1 MFIVPRTCKE
11 KVDKQN
17 EQNDVSHPIEYF
29 RERSAYVLLGE
40 PGAGKSS
47 LFKAE
52 ADNTPD
58 GLCISARD
66 FIDLDREEWRDKT
79 LFIDGLDETRAGNV
93 NDRTPLGA
101 IRGKLDKLGC
111 KRFRISCRA
120 ADWLGSLDTRDI
132 KTVSPDKNITV
143 LYLDPLSDDDINLI
157 LQNDPHV
164 SDANDFIEKA
174 KEFKIFGLLN
184 NPQTLNMLIVAVK
197 GGLEWVTLSKTQVY
211 DLALK
216 QLATEF
222 NDDHALVQKQPAT
235 IPQIIEAAGF
245 LCAIQIIANVTRFT
259 ETQLGEDRMCLRDI
273 AIPDGLQAC
282 AALKTRL
289 FNKANTD
296 EFSYINRSVAE
307 YLAAKFIANKIKEG
321 LLFNRVLALTTG
333 FDGGIVA
340 ALRGLMAWLSV
351 LSTQACERL
360 IEIDP
365 LGMIVY
371 GDAWLFPKSVK
382 AQLYSTLIRE
392 SKTNGFHTQNRYT
405 SAFASITTKD
415 MATELNKILNS
426 PGRSEGEQFL
436 VNYLLNGLSS
446 SESIAEIK
454 ASLLTIIRDN
464 SYWEGIRS
472 NALYVFLGQYPE
484 DLDNLLTLADEIR
497 QGKIE
502 DSESGFME
510 ILLDKLFPSKIPASN
525 IFNYLLQ
532 PKINRL
538 FSYKDFWRTKLL
550 KRLEEK
556 ELAIILDQLSEL
568 EQDFLEHI
576 PDVIM
581 DTVGQILIDGL
592 QVHGLNISPERL
604 YNWLSI
610 DIDQYDACKLPV
622 EQRQQIC
629 NWLDSNPDRYLA
641 IIGAGIKQ
649 IKNFENISWE
659 INKVFVRLHDA
670 TPPSNIAQWW
680 LNQAL
685 SETNFNLSCACFE
698 QAFVTLYRP
707 DNNDLSLEYFV
718 NWLADHPEYNET
730 YQTLIFCPILESR
743 LKRADSTKSWLNKRD
758 EEQNKKLSYLHEHLA
773 QIAEGSAAPQIF
785 NELGRA
791 FNHGTQTIGKSR
803 DDRLSEYL
811 NNDEILIEA
820 AKSGLRKILYR
831 TDLPTPNEV
840 FTSAAKNGE
849 WHFIRLPFLVCMD
862 TLYQENPVILET
874 LSDDLLSVAL
884 AFCFTEGTYY
894 EAWLK
899 SLCHSKPEL
908 VAMLFTDYV
917 TVLLAAKNQ
926 FIHGLHNLAY
936 DPDFQKITQ
945 ITVIPLLK
953 QYPVRGYKN
962 HADHLHHLLD
972 AAITNLDKEELLTLI
987 EKKLSSTS
995 MDLTQQIYW
1004 LATGLIIAPDV
1015 FEAKIRATVLGKNE
1029 RINHLFNFLYPS
1041 FASKMYDRYDFPL
1054 STKRMLIELFAP
1066 CCDPVW
1072 LRHFKVTRIT
1082 EERDYVRYLINSLAD
1097 NPSEESA
1104 KILADLLKD
1113 CTLSNW
1119 HKLLK
1124 NAQQTQLLNR
1134 REALFKH
1141 ANATQV
1147 INTLSNSK
1155 PANVADLAV
1164 LTVDCLKQLAADIQ
1178 GSSNDS
1184 YKHFWNEDGYSRLL
1198 KPKPESTCRNY
1209 LLERLKDKLIK
1220 YDVQIELE
1228 SHQHNSKRVDIK
1240 VALTSEC
1247 KTFQLPIE
1255 IKRDYNDE
1263 LWKSIHEQLIP
1274 FYTIAPETGG
1284 RGVYLVI
1291 WFNHKKLPTHP
1302 QGLQLPKSAEQLSV
1316 MLKETMT
1323 PQEQKLIDVF
1333 VLDVSKVSAD
1343 SCLKKDV

>member
-11 KVDKQN
+11 KVDKRD
-17 EQNDVSHPIEYF
+17 EQYDISHPIDYF

-47 LFKAE
+47 LFE
-52 ADNTPD
+52 LEVNNTPD

-120 ADWLGSLDTRDI
+120 ADWLDSLDTRDI

-143 LYLDPLSDDDINLI
+143 LYLDPLNSDDIDLI
-157 LQNDPHV
+157 LQNDLGV
-164 SDANDFIEKA
+164 SDANDFLKNAEH
-174 KEFKIFGLLN
+174 FGLLGLLD
-184 NPQTLNMLIVAVK
+184 NPQTLNMLIASVK
-197 GGLEWVTLSKTQVY
+197 GGQEWPTSKQEVY
-211 DLALK
+211 DLASK
-216 QLATEF
+216 QLAAEF
-222 NDDHALVQKQPAT
+222 NDDHALVQNQPAT

-245 LCAIQIIANVTRFT
+245 LCAIQIIANVTVFT
-259 ETQLGEDRMCLRDI
+259 ETQAITGLTCLNDLK
-273 AIPDGLQAC
+273 IPSELTISS
-282 AALKTRL
+282 ALKTRL
-289 FNKANTD
+289 FTKTNTD
-296 EFSYINRSVAE
+296 GFNYIHRSVAE
-307 YLAAKFIANKIKEG
+307 YLAAQFIANKIKEG

-351 LSTQACERL
+351 LSQQACERL

-371 GDAWLFPKSVK
+371 GDASLFPKSVK
-382 AQLYSTLIRE
+382 AQLYRALIRE
-392 SKTNGFHTQNRYT
+392 SKTSSFHSHYRYT
-405 SAFASITTKD
+405 TAFASITTNN
-415 MATELNKILNS
+415 MAEELSEIFNS
-426 PGRSEGEQFL
+426 SGRSEGEQFL
-436 VNYLLNGLSS
+436 VDYLLKGLYS

-454 ASLLTIIRDN
+454 ESLLTIIRDN

-472 NALYVFLGQYPE
+472 NALYVFLRQYPE
-484 DLDNLLTLADEIR
+484 DLDNLLTLADEVR
-497 QGKIE
+497 LGKIE

-510 ILLDKLFPSKIPASN
+510 ILLDKLFPLKISACN

-532 PKINRL
+532 PKNKRL
-538 FSYKDFWRTKLL
+538 FSYQDFWRTKLL
-550 KRLEEK
+550 NRLEENDP
-556 ELAIILDQLSEL
+556 AIILDQLSE
-568 EQDFLEHI
+568 QGTSFLEHI

-610 DIDQYDACKLPV
+610 DIDQYDAYKLPV

-670 TPPSNIAQWW
+670 MPPSNIAQWW
-680 LNQAL
+680 INQAL
-685 SETNFNLSCACFE
+685 SETNFTLSCAYFE

-862 TLYQENPVILET
+862 TLYQENPVILES

-884 AFCFTEGTYY
+884 AFCFTEGTYD

-936 DPDFQKITQ
+936 NPGFQKITQ

-972 AAITNLDKEELLTLI
+972 AAIANLDKEELLTLI

-1072 LRHFKVTRIT
+1072 LRHFKVTSIT

-1104 KILADLLKD
+1104 TILADLLKD
-1113 CTLSNW
+1113 ATLSAW
-1119 HKLLK
+1119 HKLLQ

-1155 PANVADLAV
+1155 PANVADLAA
-1164 LTVDCLKQLAADIQ
+1164 LAVDCLKQLAAEMH
-1178 GSSNDS
+1178 GSSTDS
-1184 YKHFWNEDGYSRLL
+1184 YKHFWNVNGHN
-1198 KPKPESTCRNY
+1198 KPLTPRPENSCRNY
-1209 LLERLKDKLIK
+1209 LLERLKAMLAK
-1220 YDVQIELE
+1220 YDVQVDLE
-1228 SHQHNSKRVDIK
+1228 VHQAKDKRADMTVSF
-1240 VALTSEC
+1240 TGSG
-1247 KTFQLPIE
+1247 KTFHLPIE
-1255 IKRDYNDE
+1255 MKRDYHQA
-1263 LWKSIHEQLIP
+1263 LWRTIHEQLIKL
-1274 FYTIAPETGG
+1274 YTIAPETEG
-1284 RGVYLVI
+1284 RGLYLVI
-1291 WFNHKKLPTHP
+1291 WFNHEKLPTHP
-1302 QGLQLPKSAEQLSV
+1302 QGLPLPKTAEHLSV
-1316 MLKETMT
+1316 MLQKTMT

-1333 VLDVSKVSAD
+1333 VLDVSKN
-1343 SCLKKDV
+1343 

>member
-1 MFIVPRTCKE
+1 MFLVPRTCKE

-17 EQNDVSHPIEYF
+17 EQYDISHPIDYF

-47 LFKAE
+47 LFEAE

-58 GLCISARD
+58 GVFISAREFTIHD
-66 FIDLDREEWRDKT
+66 PEKWQDKT
-79 LFIDGLDETRAGNV
+79 LFIDGLDEARASNGNTL
-93 NDRTPLGA
+93 TPLDD
-101 IRGKLDKLGC
+101 IRRGLIKLGC

-132 KTVSPDKNITV
+132 KMVSPDKNITV
-143 LYLDPLSDDDINLI
+143 LYLDPLSSDDIDLI
-157 LQNDPHV
+157 LQNDLRV
-164 SDANDFIEKA
+164 SDAKDFLKNAEH
-174 KEFKIFGLLN
+174 FGLLDLLD
-184 NPQTLNMLIVAVK
+184 NPQTLDMLIVAVK
-197 GGLEWVTLSKTQVY
+197 GGQQWPTSKLEVY
-211 DLALK
+211 DLASK
-216 QLATEF
+216 QLAAEF
-222 NDDHALVQKQPAT
+222 NVDHALVQKQPAT
-235 IPQIIEAAGF
+235 TPQILDAAGF
-245 LCAIQIIANVTRFT
+245 LCAIQIIANVTGFT
-259 ETQLGEDRMCLRDI
+259 ETQTITGRTCLNDLK
-273 AIPDGLQAC
+273 IPNELKISN
-282 AALKTRL
+282 ALKTRL
-289 FNKANTD
+289 FTKTNTD
-296 EFSYINRSVAE
+296 EFNYIHRSVAE
-307 YLAAKFIANKIKEG
+307 YLAAQFIANKIKEG

-365 LGMIVY
+365 VGVIIN
-371 GDAWLFPKSVK
+371 GDASPFPKSVK
-382 AQLYSTLIRE
+382 SQLYRALVRE
-392 SKTNGFHTQNRYT
+392 SKTTDFLNLDWHTT
-405 SAFASITTKD
+405 AFASITTND
-415 MATELNKILNS
+415 MTAELSQILNNPS
-426 PGRSEGEQFL
+426 RNDGEQSL
-436 VNYLLNGLSS
+436 MVCLLKGLSC
-446 SESIAEIK
+446 SETITEIK
-454 ASLLTIIRDN
+454 VPLLRIMRDN
-464 SYWEGIRS
+464 SYWETIRS
-472 NALYVFLGQYPE
+472 NALSAFIHQYPE
-484 DLDNLLTLADEIR
+484 DLDSLLALADEIR
-497 QGKIE
+497 LGIIE
-502 DSESGFME
+502 DTEKGFME
-510 ILLDKLFPSKIPASN
+510 ILLDKLFPLKIHASN
-525 IFNYLLQ
+525 IFNYLL
-532 PKINRL
+532 PHKNNRIISYYYFWKTKLSNRL
-538 FSYKDFWRTKLL
+538 TNDD
-550 KRLEEK
+550 
-556 ELAIILDQLSEL
+556 LAIVLDQLSDL
-568 EQDFLEHI
+568 ETSFLEHK
-576 PDVIM
+576 PDVIIH
-581 DTVGQILIDGL
+581 TVGQILIRGL

-604 YNWLSI
+604 YKWLSI
-610 DIDQYDACKLPV
+610 DIDQYDSCKLPV
-622 EQRQQIC
+622 EQRLQIN
-629 NWLDSNPDRYLA
+629 NWLNANPDRYLA
-641 IIGAGIKQ
+641 IIGAGLKQ

-670 TPPSNIAQWW
+670 MPPSNIAQWW

-685 SETNFNLSCACFE
+685 SESNFNLSCAYFE

-730 YQTLIFCPILESR
+730 YQTLIFRPIPESR

-849 WHFIRLPFLVCMD
+849 WHFIRLPFLVCMN
-862 TLYQENPVILET
+862 TLYQKNPAILET
-874 LSDDLLSVAL
+874 LSNDLLSVAL
-884 AFCFTEGTYY
+884 AFCFTEGLYN

-917 TVLLAAKNQ
+917 TVLLAGKSQ
-926 FIHGLHNLAY
+926 FIHGLHNLVY
-936 DPDFQKITQ
+936 EPDFLRIAKL
-945 ITVIPLLK
+945 TVIPLLK

-962 HADHLHHLLD
+962 HADHLRYLLN
-972 AAITNLDKEELLTLI
+972 AAIANIDKAELLTLI
-987 EKKLSSTS
+987 EKKLGYTS
-995 MDLTQQIYW
+995 MDLAQQIFW
-1004 LATGLIIAPDV
+1004 LTTGLIIAPDLY
-1015 FEAKIRATVLGKNE
+1015 EAKIRSTVLGKNE

-1041 FASKMYDRYDFPL
+1041 LSSKMYDRYDFPV

-1066 CCDPVW
+1066 RCNPIW
-1072 LRHFKVTRIT
+1072 ARGGGIVTRAM
-1082 EERDYVRYLINSLAD
+1082 EERDYVRYLINNLAD

-1104 KILADLLKD
+1104 TILADLLKD
-1113 CTLSNW
+1113 ATLSTW
-1119 HKLLK
+1119 HKLLQ

-1184 YKHFWNEDGYSRLL
+1184 YTEFWNVDTHYGTPEIPRPENICRIPLVNRL
-1198 KPKPESTCRNY
+1198 KPM
-1209 LLERLKDKLIK
+1209 LAK
-1220 YDVQIELE
+1220 YDVQVELE

-1240 VALTSEC
+1240 LSVTSEG
-1247 KTFQLPIE
+1247 KTLQLPIE
-1255 IKRDYNDE
+1255 IKCDSNKK
-1263 LWKSIHEQLIP
+1263 LWKTIHEQLIP
-1274 FYTIAPETGG
+1274 FYTVAPETGG

-1291 WFNHKKLPTHP
+1291 WFNHEKLPTHP
-1302 QGLQLPKSAEQLSV
+1302 QGLPLPKTSEQLSA
-1316 MLKETMT
+1316 MLQETMT

-1333 VLDVSKVSAD
+1333 VLDVSRKP
-1343 SCLKKDV
+1343 